1 MVNKVIVI
9 LGPTASGKTK
19 VGVKLAVKFN
29 GEIIS
34 ADSRQVYQGMDVGTG
49 KDLGE
54 YNFKIQNPKS
64 KSISKSKIQKIP
76 YHLVDVVKPKTEF
89 NVAKYQKLAYQ
100 AIEDVLSRGK
110 VPVIVGGTGL
120 YIDAVV
126 EGYQFSQ
133 CQMSN
138 VKCQKLRKE
147 LNKLT
152 LKQLLGRL
160 KKLDP
165 ETYEIIDQKNQR
177 RVQRALEIYYQTGLP
192 KSQVLRKK
200 KPPYQFLKIGINWPL
215 EVLAKRIDQRLVERL
230 EKEGMIKE
238 VKRLHQQGVS
248 WQRLEEFGL
257 EYKWVSWYLQ
267 KKVNYDEMVK
277 GLSQEIKKFAKR
289 QMTWFKR
296 DQEIKWLRNYGK
308 IEGVVRD
315 FLK

>member
-138 VKCQKLRKE
+138 VK
-147 LNKLT
+147 N
-152 LKQLLGRL
+152 
-160 KKLDP
+160 
-165 ETYEIIDQKNQR
+165 
-177 RVQRALEIYYQTGLP
+177 
-192 KSQVLRKK
+192 
-200 KPPYQFLKIGINWPL
+200 
-215 EVLAKRIDQRLVERL
+215 
-230 EKEGMIKE
+230 
-238 VKRLHQQGVS
+238 
-248 WQRLEEFGL
+248 
-257 EYKWVSWYLQ
+257 
-267 KKVNYDEMVK
+267 
-277 GLSQEIKKFAKR
+277 
-289 QMTWFKR
+289 
-296 DQEIKWLRNYGK
+296 
-308 IEGVVRD
+308 
-315 FLK
+315 

>member
-1 MVNKVIVI
+1 
-9 LGPTASGKTK
+9 
-19 VGVKLAVKFN
+19 
-29 GEIIS
+29 
-34 ADSRQVYQGMDVGTG
+34 
-49 KDLGE
+49 
-54 YNFKIQNPKS
+54 
-64 KSISKSKIQKIP
+64 
-76 YHLVDVVKPKTEF
+76 
-89 NVAKYQKLAYQ
+89 
-100 AIEDVLSRGK
+100 
-110 VPVIVGGTGL
+110 
-120 YIDAVV
+120 
-126 EGYQFSQ
+126 
-133 CQMSN
+133 MSN